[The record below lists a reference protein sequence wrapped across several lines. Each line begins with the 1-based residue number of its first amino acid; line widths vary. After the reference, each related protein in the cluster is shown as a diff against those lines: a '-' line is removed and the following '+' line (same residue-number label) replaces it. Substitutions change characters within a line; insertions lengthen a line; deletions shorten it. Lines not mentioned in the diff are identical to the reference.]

1 MVPSSIT
8 AHLNQWQLHVRLPC
22 SGLTSR
28 SRRTASPPLNS
39 ALGCMNFFAPPT
51 TCPYCAKPVALA
63 ALRSIPHSG
72 RLKWYQFTPAPQT
85 ACPNCGGL
93 VRNAAHNSS
102 WLWLVIAS
110 FVIGGVSLVVVPLN
124 FLLRGYVWAIPAV
137 IGILFA
143 IKSNRL
149 VPVSPPP
156 PPNAT

>member
-1 MVPSSIT
+1 
-8 AHLNQWQLHVRLPC
+8 
-22 SGLTSR
+22 
-28 SRRTASPPLNS
+28 
-39 ALGCMNFFAPPT
+39 MNLFAPPT

-72 RLKWYQFTPAPQT
+72 RLKWYQFTSAPQT

-93 VRNAAHNSS
+93 VRNVAHNSP